1 MNEGTKGE
9 AYKKK
14 RREDKTPS
22 IQGLLERFLSKT
34 TGFSLCGPC
43 GMLLQL
49 PLFLLS
55 MKAEVDTMTI
65 ACVSIKLYL
74 WN

>member
-34 TGFSLCGPC
+34 TGFSLVVHVACC
-43 GMLLQL
+43 CN
-49 PLFLLS
+49 FLLS

>member
-1 MNEGTKGE
+1 MNEGTQGE

-22 IQGLLERFLSKT
+22 IQGLPERFLSKT
-34 TGFSLCGPC
+34 IGFSLCGSRGLP
-43 GMLLQL
+43 LQF